1 MSDIEKGNT
10 DHNGSLRSPRYDIE
24 DHENRDDALR
34 KIRTAGGI
42 SISPELFEKIYLTPK
57 NQVKGDIR
65 ATVGNPTPLGILG
78 FIVTLGP
85 LSCQLM
91 GWRGS
96 GGGGAAIVG
105 VMYFIGGL
113 LMIISGVME
122 WILGNTFTLVV
133 LASFGGFW
141 LSLATTLVPSY
152 GAAAAFEPKDP
163 TNPGFNS
170 SFAFYYVF
178 FGLLCFVYLICSLR
192 TNFVFMVIFLTL
204 SLGFLLLAGAN
215 FQLAEGNVALAG
227 RVQIASGAVFFV
239 SQLFGWYLMTAQLL
253 ISVDFPVVLPVGDL
267 SRFVRGASE
276 RKKDL

>member
-1 MSDIEKGNT
+1 MSDIEKGNAE
-10 DHNGSLRSPRYDIE
+10 HNGSLRSPRYDLE
-24 DHENRDDALR
+24 EHESRDDALR

-57 NQVKGDIR
+57 TRVKGDIR

-78 FIVTLGP
+78 FVVTLGP

-113 LMIISGVME
+113 LMIIAGVME

-133 LASFGGFW
+133 LSSFGAFW
-141 LSLATTLVPSY
+141 LSLATTLVPAY
-152 GAAAAFEPKDP
+152 GAAAAFEPNDP

-178 FGLLCFVYLICSLR
+178 FGLLCFIYLICSLR
-192 TNFVFMVIFLTL
+192 TNLVFFLIFLALT
-204 SLGFLLLAGAN
+204 LGFGLLAGAN
-215 FQLAEGNVALAG
+215 FQLANGAVALAG
-227 RVQIASGAVFFV
+227 KLQIAGGAIMFV
-239 SQLFGWYLMTAQLL
+239 SQLLGWYLLAAQLL
-253 ISVDFPVVLPVGDL
+253 LSVDFPFVLPVGDL
-267 SRFVRGASE
+267 SHLVRGASE
-276 RKKDL
+276 RKNQ